1 MSRLF
6 PHGGNKIDTRLEKK
20 IWAFILHDRDGRGI
34 NTGGEEERA
43 NIRGIF
49 MTRKAE
55 SAFGKEELCFYNFIR
70 VLFCEEKN

>member
-1 MSRLF
+1 M
-6 PHGGNKIDTRLEKK
+6 
-20 IWAFILHDRDGRGI
+20 
-34 NTGGEEERA
+34 GEEERA
-43 NIRGIF
+43 NLRGIF